1 MNIVI
6 KECNSI
12 GQGFLKDLGNY
23 ESIDKWMTDIINKK
37 SNFYPMDLAVRFNG
51 EAFRI
56 IEVGIVVENAQK
68 IIDEIKKLPFDIR
81 KMPNDN
87 LEIEADIFES
97 ELYIEMK

>member
-6 KECNSI
+6 NECNSI
-12 GQGFLKDLGNY
+12 GQGFLKDLGSY
-23 ESIDKWMTDIINKK
+23 ESIDKWMIDIINKK
-37 SNFYPMDLAVRFNG
+37 SNFYPMDLAVRFND

-56 IEVGIVVENAQK
+56 IEVGIVAENAQK

-81 KMPNDN
+81 RMPNDN